1 MPLSKKYIAHLDLD
15 CFFVS
20 VERIKDPSLAGKP
33 VIVGGRADERGV
45 AAAASYEARKFGIH
59 SAMPTGRAQKLCP
72 DLIIVRGSH
81 GEYSRIS
88 EQLYKRM
95 CEIAPLVERASID
108 EMNMDFTG
116 CENLYK
122 NDLPGFMKTIQK
134 IVLDEFKLPCTIGLA
149 SNATIAKIAANQV
162 KPAGVIFVPHGKESE
177 YLAPL
182 DISVIPGIGKKTEE
196 FLHNKGFQKVAD
208 IQAKSESEL
217 LSILG
222 KHGSWILHA
231 ASGKGSDV
239 IGEEWSAK
247 SISREETF
255 AKDISDRKT
264 LEKVIFELTEDVCR
278 QLRSHNWKART
289 VTLKLRTS
297 DFKTISRGK
306 SIEPTNDDTVVSQ
319 VSRDLLRY
327 SYTSKLPLRLI
338 GVRLTN
344 FQEEEQM
351 ELSLSPDKE
360 KKQTIL
366 KAVDQIRKKFGKDVI
381 HVGGE

>member
-1 MPLSKKYIAHLDLD
+1 MTPPKRYIAHLDLD

-20 VERIKDPSLAGKP
+20 VERIKDPSLIGKP

-45 AAAASYEARKFGIH
+45 VAAASYEARKFGIH

-72 DLIIVRGSH
+72 NLVIVRGRH

-88 EQLYKRM
+88 EQLFQRM
-95 CEIAPLVERASID
+95 CELAPLVERASID

-122 NDLPGFMKTIQK
+122 NDLPGFMKKIQK
-134 IVLDEFKLPCTIGLA
+134 LVLDEFKLPCTIGLA
-149 SNATIAKIAANQV
+149 SNATLAKIAANQV
-162 KPAGVIFVPHGKESE
+162 KPAGTIFVPHGKEAP

-196 FLHNKGFQKVAD
+196 FLRSKGFQKVAD
-208 IQAKSESEL
+208 IQVKSESEL
-217 LSILG
+217 LAILG
-222 KHGSWILHA
+222 KHGNWIFRA
-231 ASGKGSDV
+231 AGGQGSDV
-239 IGEEWSAK
+239 IGHDWSAK

-255 AKDISDRKT
+255 AKDISDKKE

-278 QLRSHNWKART
+278 QLRAHNWKAQT

-297 DFKTISRGK
+297 DFKTITRGK
-306 SIEPTNDDTVVSQ
+306 SIEPTNDDTVVSR
-319 VSRDLLRY
+319 VAREFLHS
-327 SYTSKLPLRLI
+327 SYTSKLPIRLI

-381 HVGGE
+381 HVGGR

>member
-1 MPLSKKYIAHLDLD
+1 MPSSKKYIAHLDLD

-20 VERIKDPSLAGKP
+20 VERIKDPSLIGKP

-45 AAAASYEARKFGIH
+45 VASSSYEARKFGIH
-59 SAMPTGRAQKLCP
+59 SAMPTARAQKLCP
-72 DLIIVRGSH
+72 QLIIARGRH

-95 CEIAPLVERASID
+95 CEITPIVERASID
-108 EMNMDFTG
+108 EVNMDFTG
-116 CENLYK
+116 CENLYN

-134 IVLDEFKLPCTIGLA
+134 LVLDEFKLPCTIGLA
-149 SNATIAKIAANQV
+149 SNATLAKIAANQV
-162 KPAGVIFVPHGKESE
+162 KPAGIIFVPHGKEAA

-182 DISVIPGIGKKTEE
+182 DISVIPG
-196 FLHNKGFQKVAD
+196 KGFNKVAD

-217 LSILG
+217 ISILG
-222 KHGSWILHA
+222 KHGSWVLHA
-231 ASGKGSDV
+231 ASGQGSDV
-239 IGEEWSAK
+239 IGEECDAK

-255 AKDISDRKT
+255 AKDISSKES
-264 LEKVIFELTEDVCR
+264 LEKTIFQLTEDVCR
-278 QLRSHNWKART
+278 QLRAHNWRART
-289 VTLKLRTS
+289 VILKLRTS
-297 DFKTISRGK
+297 DFKTITRGR
-306 SIEPTNDDTVVSQ
+306 SIKPTNDDTIVA
-319 VSRDLLRY
+319 RIARELLRS
-327 SYTSKLPLRLI
+327 SYTGKLPIRLI

-344 FQEEEQM
+344 FEEEEQM

-366 KAVDQIRKKFGKDVI
+366 KAVDQIRKKFGKDII

>member
-1 MPLSKKYIAHLDLD
+1 MSSQKKYIAHLDLD

-20 VERIKDPSLAGKP
+20 VERIKNSGLIGKP

-45 AAAASYEARKFGIH
+45 VAAASYEARKFGVH
-59 SAMPTGRAQKLCP
+59 SAMPTARAQKLCP
-72 DLIIVRGSH
+72 NLIIVRGRHS
-81 GEYSRIS
+81 EYSRIS

-162 KPAGVIFVPHGKESE
+162 KPAGVIFVPHGKEAA

-196 FLHNKGFQKVAD
+196 FLRNKGFQKVAD

-222 KHGSWILHA
+222 KHGSWILRA
-231 ASGKGSDV
+231 ASGQGSDI
-239 IGEEWSAK
+239 IGEEWDAK

-278 QLRSHNWKART
+278 QLRSHNWMART

-306 SIEPTNDDTVVSQ
+306 SIEPANDDTVI
-319 VSRDLLRY
+319 SRIARELLRS
-327 SYTSKLPLRLI
+327 SYTSKLPIRLI

-344 FQEEEQM
+344 FQEEEQI

>member
-20 VERIKDPSLAGKP
+20 VERIKNPSLIGKP

-59 SAMPTGRAQKLCP
+59 SAMPTARAQKLCP

-95 CEIAPLVERASID
+95 CKIAPLVERASID

-162 KPAGVIFVPHGKESE
+162 KPAGVIFIPHGKEAA

-196 FLHNKGFQKVAD
+196 YLRNKGFQKVAD

-217 LSILG
+217 LAILG

-231 ASGKGSDV
+231 ANGQGSDV
-239 IGEEWSAK
+239 IGEEWKAK

-278 QLRSHNWKART
+278 QLRSHNWMART

-297 DFKTISRGK
+297 DFKTTTRGK

-319 VSRDLLRY
+319 VSRDLLRS
-327 SYTSKLPLRLI
+327 SYTSKLPIRLI

-351 ELSLSPDKE
+351 EFSLSPDKE

>member
-1 MPLSKKYIAHLDLD
+1 LPSYKKYIAHLDLD

-20 VERIKDPSLAGKP
+20 VERIKDPSLIGKP

-59 SAMPTGRAQKLCP
+59 SAMPTGHAQKLCP
-72 DLIIVRGSH
+72 KLIIVRGHH
-81 GEYSRIS
+81 GDYSRIS

-134 IVLDEFKLPCTIGLA
+134 LVLDEFKLPCTIGLA
-149 SNATIAKIAANQV
+149 SNATLAKIAANQV
-162 KPAGVIFVPHGKESE
+162 KPAGTIFVPHGKEAS

-196 FLHNKGFQKVAD
+196 YLRSKGFQKVGD

-222 KHGSWILHA
+222 KHGSWIFRA
-231 ASGKGSDV
+231 AGGQGSDI
-239 IGEEWSAK
+239 IGEEWDVK

-255 AKDISDRKT
+255 AKDISDKKA

-278 QLRSHNWKART
+278 QLRSHNWKAQT

-297 DFKTISRGK
+297 DFKTITRGK
-306 SIEPTNDDTVVSQ
+306 SIDHTNDDTVVSR
-319 VSRDLLRY
+319 VAREMLHS
-327 SYTSKLPLRLI
+327 SYTSKLPIRLI

-344 FQEEEQM
+344 FQEEDQM